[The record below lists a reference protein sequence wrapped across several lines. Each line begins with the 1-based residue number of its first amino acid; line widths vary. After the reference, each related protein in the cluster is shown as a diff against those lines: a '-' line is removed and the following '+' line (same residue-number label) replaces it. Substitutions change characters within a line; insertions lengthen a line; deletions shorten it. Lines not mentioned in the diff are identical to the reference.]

1 MFASNLPLK
10 VASFILAL
18 TYAICL
24 VLFTADTLIFTVICI
39 VALSAAIVLSY
50 ILTKLSKL

>member
-1 MFASNLPLK
+1 MFESNLPLK
-10 VASFILAL
+10 VSSFILAL

-24 VLFTADTLIFTVICI
+24 VLFTADTLVFTVLCVIC
-39 VALSAAIVLSY
+39 LSAAIVLSY